1 MIHLVFDILAITL
14 ASIFSHYFRRKYQ
27 LNFIHNPNITGELKY
42 YYQTTLLLGLIIGSI
57 FFGSLNM
64 QQSGVEG
71 FGKSMLGGVFGAVL
85 FAEVFKY
92 FAKIK
97 TSTGLVFVPMLAIL
111 IIVGRIGC
119 FASGLDDYT
128 YGVQTSMPWGF
139 DFGDGVNRH
148 PVQLYESLSL
158 LVFLIFFLYQYPKNQ
173 QYWHQQGFYIFII
186 FYASQ
191 RFIWEFLKP
200 YEQILWSFNVFH
212 LLSILLIVYATIF
225 LNNSKT
231 VNLNEQ

>member
-1 MIHLVFDILAITL
+1 MIHLVFDILAIVL
-14 ASIFSHYFRRKYQ
+14 ASTFSYYFRRKYQ

-64 QQSGVEG
+64 QLSGVEG

-97 TSTGLVFVPMLAIL
+97 TSTGLVFIPMLAIL
-111 IIVGRIGC
+111 IIIGRLGC
-119 FASGLDDYT
+119 FATGLDDYT
-128 YGVQTSMPWGF
+128 YGVQTTLPWGF
-139 DFGDGVNRH
+139 DFGDGINRH
-148 PVQLYESLSL
+148 PVQLYESLAL
-158 LVFLIFFLYQYPKNQ
+158 LLFITLFLYQYPKNKIF
-173 QYWHQQGFYIFII
+173 WHQNGFYVFII

-200 YEQILWSFNVFH
+200 YEQVFGAFNLFHILT
-212 LLSILLIVYATIF
+212 ILLIVYATIF
-225 LNNSKT
+225 LTKIKNIG
-231 VNLNEQ
+231 VND